1 MLQRYKLYALALSEI
16 RLFGSGS
23 VSVGDDFTLVY
34 AGRPGDGSLGG
45 VAWLLS
51 PGTSEAW
58 RRAGCCAHH
67 SPTGRILRITLALH
81 GNEGV
86 WHLFSVYGPTFQ
98 ATQLD
103 KTRFWRELGRSW
115 NHIPSR
121 DIAYILGDFNSR
133 VGSRQQPGYPHEVL
147 GLHCVGPPQWQW

>member
-1 MLQRYKLYALALSEI
+1 MISHSSMQEDQ
-16 RLFGSGS
+16 GM
-23 VSVGDDFTLVY
+23 VPLVEW
-34 AGRPGDGSLGG
+34 LGCFHREHR
-45 VAWLLS
+45 
-51 PGTSEAW
+51 EAW